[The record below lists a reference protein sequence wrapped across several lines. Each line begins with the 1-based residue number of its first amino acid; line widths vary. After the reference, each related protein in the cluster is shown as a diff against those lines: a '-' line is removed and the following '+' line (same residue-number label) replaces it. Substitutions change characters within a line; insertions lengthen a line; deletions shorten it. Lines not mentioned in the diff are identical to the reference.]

1 MFSFSVPILAIFAV
15 SVASAAFLL
24 HFLCRPRRQV
34 LLPPG
39 PSRLPLLGNVH
50 QMPTK
55 GEDWLTFSEWSKTYG
70 DMFYLSIFGKPLI
83 VVNSFK
89 IASDL
94 LDKRSAKYSER
105 PTFQMAGELM
115 GWSKSVVLSQYGDRL
130 KRYRRLLQ
138 SVLAGGAALRFRPLQ
153 TQEARRFASRM
164 ARTPENLVQHIR
176 HNAAAVIMKIGY
188 GYDVSDTSDRYI
200 SIAER
205 ALGLFAAATVPGAHL
220 VDLMPFLRHIP
231 GVGNSR
237 AAKEGRAALME
248 MVERPFGDVKSLVEK
263 DSAESQ
269 DYDSFVATSLRAQ
282 ADDDDHIQWA
292 AASLYAGGADTT
304 VSAVETFFLA
314 MALYPDIQRRA
325 QEEINRVCGVD
336 STGKLHRLPS
346 LEDRAS
352 LPYTWAI
359 YQECLRWG
367 VVTPCQYHVARD
379 DDEYT
384 LDGSSRGFDKVSI
397 PCGTLVVVNAWSI
410 LHNPETYP
418 NPFQFD
424 PKRYLSSS
432 GIKAQPD
439 PRDVAFGWG
448 RRRCPGIAIAD
459 DYVFVTICT
468 TLATLTISDARTKTG
483 VPISVPRPEHE
494 EDMWRYTT
502 GSISHPEPF
511 HVTVVPRRGG
521 LFLLAD
527 AS

>member
-1 MFSFSVPILAIFAV
+1 
-15 SVASAAFLL
+15 
-24 HFLCRPRRQV
+24 
-34 LLPPG
+34 
-39 PSRLPLLGNVH
+39 
-50 QMPTK
+50 MPTK

-70 DMFYLSIFGKPLI
+70 DIFYLSIFGKPLV

-89 IASDL
+89 VASDL
-94 LDKRSAKYSER
+94 LDKKSSKYSER
-105 PTFQMAGELM
+105 PTFEMAGELM
-115 GWSKSVVLSQYGDRL
+115 GWSRSVVLSQYGDRL

-138 SVLAGGAALRFRPLQ
+138 SVLAGRAALRFRPLQ
-153 TQEARRFASRM
+153 TQEARRFALRM

-188 GYDVSDTSDRYI
+188 GYDVSSTSDRYI

-220 VDLMPFLRHIP
+220 VDLLPFLRYLP
-231 GVGNSR
+231 NVAKSS
-237 AAKEGRAALME
+237 AAIEGRSALME
-248 MVERPFGDVKSLVEK
+248 MVERPFNDVKLQK
-263 DSAESQ
+263 DSVEGQ
-269 DYDSFVATSLRAQ
+269 NNESFVATSLRSQ

-314 MALYPDIQRRA
+314 MALYPDVQKRA
-325 QEEINRVCGVD
+325 QEEISSVCGLKKN
-336 STGKLHRLPS
+336 GELNRLPS
-346 LEDRAS
+346 LEDRDS

-367 VVTPCQYHVARD
+367 VVTPCQYHVARE

-384 LDGSSRGFDKVSI
+384 FNDVQRQVSI
-397 PCGTLVVVNAWSI
+397 PRGTLVVVNAWSI
-410 LHNPETYP
+410 LHNPEIYP
-418 NPFQFD
+418 KPFQFD
-424 PKRYLSSS
+424 PTRYLPSQSA
-432 GIKAQPD
+432 IEPQPD
-439 PRDVAFGWG
+439 PRNVAFGWG

-468 TLATLTISDARTKTG
+468 TLATLAISNPRTKQG
-483 VPISVPRPEHE
+483 QCIHPPHPEHQ

-511 HVTVVPRRGG
+511 DVSVEPRSESSC
-521 LFLLAD
+521 LLAR
-527 AS
+527 SN